1 MITFEKLLGLL
12 NKKEQKGGVIRGAEG
27 MIRAGEGVSKGGD
40 GVIQADEGVIGVR
53 QDF

>member
-1 MITFEKLLGLL
+1 
-12 NKKEQKGGVIRGAEG
+12 

-40 GVIQADEGVIGVR
+40 GVIREDEGVIGAR